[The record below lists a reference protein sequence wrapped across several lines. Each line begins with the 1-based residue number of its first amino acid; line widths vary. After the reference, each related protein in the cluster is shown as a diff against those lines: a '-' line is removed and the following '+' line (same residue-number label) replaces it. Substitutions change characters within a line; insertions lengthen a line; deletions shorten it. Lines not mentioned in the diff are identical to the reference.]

1 MSCYNDCIFLKIF
14 SLSEWPMILLN
25 FSHPLSAEQLLIAES
40 LVSSKFSS
48 IIDIKT
54 HLNHQTS
61 FPLQVNSLICDI
73 PLTSQQWQNSK
84 ILVVPPSLSIISC
97 ILLSELH
104 GRMGY
109 FPAVLRVKPVPGS
122 TPPVFEP
129 AEVLN
134 LQAIRDASRENR

>member
-1 MSCYNDCIFLKIF
+1 
-14 SLSEWPMILLN
+14 MILLN
-25 FSHPLSAEQLLIAES
+25 FSHPLSAAQLLIAES
-40 LVSSKFSS
+40 LIQSKFTSTV
-48 IIDIKT
+48 DIKT
-54 HLNHQTS
+54 HLDHQTS
-61 FPLQVNSLICDI
+61 FPLQVKKLISDI
-73 PLTSQQWQNSK
+73 ALTSQEWQNAR

>member
-1 MSCYNDCIFLKIF
+1 
-14 SLSEWPMILLN
+14 MILLN
-25 FSHPLSAEQLLIAES
+25 FSHPLSAEQLLIVES
-40 LVSSKFSS
+40 LVSSKFTS

-54 HLNHQTS
+54 HLDHQTS
-61 FPLQVNSLICDI
+61 FPSQVKKLVGDI

-84 ILVVPPSLSIISC
+84 ILLVPPSLSIISC

>member
-1 MSCYNDCIFLKIF
+1 
-14 SLSEWPMILLN
+14 MILLN

-40 LVSSKFSS
+40 LVSSKFTS

-54 HLNHQTS
+54 HLDHQTS
-61 FPLQVNSLICDI
+61 FPSQVKKLVGAI
-73 PLTSQQWQNSK
+73 PLTSQQWQHSK
-84 ILVVPPSLSIISC
+84 ILLVPPSLSIVSC

>member
-1 MSCYNDCIFLKIF
+1 
-14 SLSEWPMILLN
+14 MILLN
-25 FSHPLSAEQLLIAES
+25 FSHPLSAEQLLLAES
-40 LVSSKFSS
+40 LVSSKFTS

-54 HLNHQTS
+54 HLDHQTS
-61 FPLQVNSLICDI
+61 FPSQVKKLVGDI
-73 PLTSQQWQNSK
+73 TLTSQQWQNSK
-84 ILVVPPSLSIISC
+84 ILLVPPSLSIISC

>member
-1 MSCYNDCIFLKIF
+1 
-14 SLSEWPMILLN
+14 MILLN
-25 FSHPLSAEQLLIAES
+25 FAHPLPTEQLLTAES
-40 LVSSKFSS
+40 LVSGKFTS
-48 IIDIKT
+48 IIEVKT
-54 HLNHQTS
+54 HLDHQTS
-61 FPLQVNSLICDI
+61 FPLQVKKLVGDI

-129 AEVLN
+129 AEVIN
-134 LQAIRDASRENR
+134 LQAIRDVSRENR

>member
-14 SLSEWPMILLN
+14 SLSEGPMILLN

-40 LVSSKFSS
+40 LVSSKFTS

-54 HLNHQTS
+54 HLDHQTS
-61 FPLQVNSLICDI
+61 FPSQVKKLVSDI
-73 PLTSQQWQNSK
+73 SLTSQQWQNSK
-84 ILVVPPSLSIISC
+84 ILLVPPSLSIVSC

>member
-1 MSCYNDCIFLKIF
+1 
-14 SLSEWPMILLN
+14 MILLN

-40 LVSSKFSS
+40 LVSSKFTS

-54 HLNHQTS
+54 HLDHQTS
-61 FPLQVNSLICDI
+61 FPLQVKKLVGDTH
-73 PLTSQQWQNSK
+73 LTSQQWQNSK

-134 LQAIRDASRENR
+134 LQAIRDSSRENR

>member
-1 MSCYNDCIFLKIF
+1 
-14 SLSEWPMILLN
+14 MILLN

-40 LVSSKFSS
+40 LVSSKFTS

-54 HLNHQTS
+54 HLDHQTS
-61 FPLQVNSLICDI
+61 FPSQVKKLVGDI
-73 PLTSQQWQNSK
+73 TLTSQQWQNSK
-84 ILVVPPSLSIISC
+84 ILLVPPSLSIVSC
-97 ILLSELH
+97 ILLSDLH

>member
-1 MSCYNDCIFLKIF
+1 
-14 SLSEWPMILLN
+14 MILLN
-25 FSHPLSAEQLLIAES
+25 FSHPLSKEQLSITEN
-40 LVSSKFSS
+40 LVSTSFDSVV
-48 IIDIKT
+48 DIKT
-54 HLNHQTS
+54 HLNHQES
-61 FPLQVNSLICDI
+61 FPLQVKNLIDGV
-73 PLTSQQWQNSK
+73 PLTSQQWQNSR

-97 ILLSELH
+97 VLLSELH

-134 LQAIRDASRENR
+134 LQAIRDNARSLR

>member
-1 MSCYNDCIFLKIF
+1 
-14 SLSEWPMILLN
+14 MILLN
-25 FSHPLSAEQLLIAES
+25 FSHPLSAEQLLLAES
-40 LVSSKFSS
+40 LVSSKFTS

-54 HLNHQTS
+54 HLDHQTS
-61 FPLQVNSLICDI
+61 FPSQVKKLVSDI
-73 PLTSQQWQNSK
+73 SLTSQQWQNSK
-84 ILVVPPSLSIISC
+84 ILLVPPSLSIVSC

-109 FPAVLRVKPVPGS
+109 VPAVLRVKPVPGS

>member
-1 MSCYNDCIFLKIF
+1 
-14 SLSEWPMILLN
+14 MILLN
-25 FSHPLSAEQLLIAES
+25 FSHPLSDEQLLIAES
-40 LVSSKFSS
+40 FVSSKFTSV
-48 IIDIKT
+48 IDIKT
-54 HLNHQTS
+54 HFDHQTS
-61 FPLQVNSLICDI
+61 FPSQVKKLIGDI

-84 ILVVPPSLSIISC
+84 ILVAPPSLSIISC

>member
-1 MSCYNDCIFLKIF
+1 
-14 SLSEWPMILLN
+14 MILLN

-40 LVSSKFSS
+40 LVSSKFTS

-54 HLNHQTS
+54 HLDHQTS
-61 FPLQVNSLICDI
+61 FPSQVKKLVSDI

-84 ILVVPPSLSIISC
+84 ILVAPPSLSIISC

>member
-1 MSCYNDCIFLKIF
+1 
-14 SLSEWPMILLN
+14 MILLN

-40 LVSSKFSS
+40 LVSSKFTS

-54 HLNHQTS
+54 HLDHQTS
-61 FPLQVNSLICDI
+61 FPSQVKKLVSDI
-73 PLTSQQWQNSK
+73 SLTSQQWQNSK
-84 ILVVPPSLSIISC
+84 ILLVPPSLSIVSC

>member
-1 MSCYNDCIFLKIF
+1 
-14 SLSEWPMILLN
+14 MILLN

-40 LVSSKFSS
+40 LVSSKFTS

-54 HLNHQTS
+54 HLDHQTS
-61 FPLQVNSLICDI
+61 FPSQVKKLVGDI
-73 PLTSQQWQNSK
+73 TLTSQQWQNSK
-84 ILVVPPSLSIISC
+84 ILLVPPSLSIVSC

>member
-1 MSCYNDCIFLKIF
+1 
-14 SLSEWPMILLN
+14 MILLN

-61 FPLQVNSLICDI
+61 FPSQVKKLVSDI
-73 PLTSQQWQNSK
+73 SLTSQQWQNSK

>member
-1 MSCYNDCIFLKIF
+1 
-14 SLSEWPMILLN
+14 MILLN

-40 LVSSKFSS
+40 LVSSKFTS

-54 HLNHQTS
+54 HLDHQTS
-61 FPLQVNSLICDI
+61 FPSQVKKLVGDI
-73 PLTSQQWQNSK
+73 TLTSQQWQNSK
-84 ILVVPPSLSIISC
+84 ILLVPPSLSIVSC
-97 ILLSELH
+97 VLLSELH

>member
-1 MSCYNDCIFLKIF
+1 
-14 SLSEWPMILLN
+14 MILLN

-40 LVSSKFSS
+40 LVSSKFTS

-54 HLNHQTS
+54 HLDHQTS
-61 FPLQVNSLICDI
+61 FPSQVKKLVGDI
-73 PLTSQQWQNSK
+73 TLTSQQWQNSK
-84 ILVVPPSLSIISC
+84 ILLVPPSLSIISC

-129 AEVLN
+129 ADVLN

>member
-1 MSCYNDCIFLKIF
+1 MSCCNDCIFLKIF

-25 FSHPLSAEQLLIAES
+25 FSHPLSAEQLLLAES
-40 LVSSKFSS
+40 LVSSKFTS

-54 HLNHQTS
+54 HLDHQTS
-61 FPLQVNSLICDI
+61 FPSQVKKLVSDI
-73 PLTSQQWQNSK
+73 SLTSQQWQNSK
-84 ILVVPPSLSIISC
+84 ILLVPPSLSIVSC

>member
-1 MSCYNDCIFLKIF
+1 
-14 SLSEWPMILLN
+14 MILLN

-40 LVSSKFSS
+40 LVSSKFTS

-54 HLNHQTS
+54 HLDHQTS
-61 FPLQVNSLICDI
+61 FPSQVKKLVGDI
-73 PLTSQQWQNSK
+73 TLTSQQWQNSK
-84 ILVVPPSLSIISC
+84 ILLVPPSLSIVSC

-134 LQAIRDASRENR
+134 LQAIRDSSRENR

>member
-1 MSCYNDCIFLKIF
+1 
-14 SLSEWPMILLN
+14 MILLN
-25 FSHPLSAEQLLIAES
+25 FSHPLSNDHISIAETLIS
-40 LVSSKFSS
+40 DKFTS

-54 HLNHQTS
+54 HLDHQTS
-61 FPLQVNSLICDI
+61 FPLQVKKLVGDI

-122 TPPVFEP
+122 TPPVFQP
-129 AEVLN
+129 AEVVN

>member
-1 MSCYNDCIFLKIF
+1 
-14 SLSEWPMILLN
+14 MILLN

-40 LVSSKFSS
+40 LVSSKFTS

-54 HLNHQTS
+54 HLDHQTS
-61 FPLQVNSLICDI
+61 FPLQVKKLVGDI
-73 PLTSQQWQNSK
+73 PLTSQQWQNAK

>member
-1 MSCYNDCIFLKIF
+1 
-14 SLSEWPMILLN
+14 MILLN

-40 LVSSKFSS
+40 LVSSKFTS

-54 HLNHQTS
+54 HLDHQTS
-61 FPLQVNSLICDI
+61 FPSQVKKLVGDI
-73 PLTSQQWQNSK
+73 TLTSQQWQNSK

>member
-1 MSCYNDCIFLKIF
+1 
-14 SLSEWPMILLN
+14 MILLN

-40 LVSSKFSS
+40 LVSSKFTS

-54 HLNHQTS
+54 HLDHQTS
-61 FPLQVNSLICDI
+61 FPSQVKKLVSDI
-73 PLTSQQWQNSK
+73 SLTSQQWQNSK
-84 ILVVPPSLSIISC
+84 ILLVPPSLSIISC

>member
-40 LVSSKFSS
+40 LVSSKFTS

-54 HLNHQTS
+54 HLDHQTS
-61 FPLQVNSLICDI
+61 FPSQVKKLVSDI
-73 PLTSQQWQNSK
+73 SLTSQQWQNSK
-84 ILVVPPSLSIISC
+84 ILLVPPSLSIVSC

>member
-1 MSCYNDCIFLKIF
+1 MSCYNGCIFLKIF

-40 LVSSKFSS
+40 LVSSKFTS

-54 HLNHQTS
+54 HLDHQTS
-61 FPLQVNSLICDI
+61 FPSQVKKLVGDI

-84 ILVVPPSLSIISC
+84 ILLVPPSLSIVSC

>member
-1 MSCYNDCIFLKIF
+1 
-14 SLSEWPMILLN
+14 MILLN

-40 LVSSKFSS
+40 LVSSKFTS

-54 HLNHQTS
+54 HLDHQTS
-61 FPLQVNSLICDI
+61 FPSQVKKLVGDI
-73 PLTSQQWQNSK
+73 TLTSQQWQNSK
-84 ILVVPPSLSIISC
+84 ILLVPPSLSIISC

>member
-1 MSCYNDCIFLKIF
+1 
-14 SLSEWPMILLN
+14 MILLN
-25 FSHPLSAEQLLIAES
+25 FSHPLSNEHISIAETLIS
-40 LVSSKFSS
+40 DKFTS

-54 HLNHQTS
+54 HLDHQTS
-61 FPLQVNSLICDI
+61 FPLQVKKLVGDI

-97 ILLSELH
+97 ILLSEFH

-122 TPPVFEP
+122 TPPAFQP
-129 AEVLN
+129 AEVIN

>member
-1 MSCYNDCIFLKIF
+1 
-14 SLSEWPMILLN
+14 MILLN
-25 FSHPLSAEQLLIAES
+25 FSHPLSAEQLLIVES
-40 LVSSKFSS
+40 LVSSKFTS

-54 HLNHQTS
+54 HLDHQTS
-61 FPLQVNSLICDI
+61 FPSQVKKLVGDI
-73 PLTSQQWQNSK
+73 TLTSQQWQNSK
-84 ILVVPPSLSIISC
+84 ILLVPPSLSIISC

>member
-61 FPLQVNSLICDI
+61 FPSQVKKLVSDI
-73 PLTSQQWQNSK
+73 SLTSQQWQNSK

>member
-1 MSCYNDCIFLKIF
+1 
-14 SLSEWPMILLN
+14 MILLN

-40 LVSSKFSS
+40 LVSSKFTS

-54 HLNHQTS
+54 HLDHQTS
-61 FPLQVNSLICDI
+61 FPLQVKKLVADI
-73 PLTSQQWQNSK
+73 PLTPQQWQNSK

>member
-1 MSCYNDCIFLKIF
+1 
-14 SLSEWPMILLN
+14 MILLN
-25 FSHPLSAEQLLIAES
+25 FSHPLSAEQLLIAET
-40 LVSSKFSS
+40 LVSSKFTS

-61 FPLQVNSLICDI
+61 FPLQVNALICDI